1 MLTDLLK
8 TVYVTSAE
16 EEFALDDKAQ
26 SDSRIAL
33 LTGVHRREV
42 KHRRERADSPV
53 RAATA
58 LGARLIAD
66 WNALPEFV
74 DEEGRPRP
82 LNRSSRPA
90 GPSIRDLVMTAGQ
103 DIRPQAILDEW
114 LRLGVVEIGDDGRIH
129 LRHTAFVPE
138 HGFEEKLEFFVRI
151 LSAHIAAGTHNLSG
165 EQPPMLDQVVYYGG
179 LSPES
184 AERLRTRARELAFEA
199 LTAWNREAR
208 LAQDADR
215 GREDAHRRL
224 HFGAYVQEDEHAD
237 DADD

>member
-1 MLTDLLK
+1 M
-8 TVYVTSAE
+8 
-16 EEFALDDKAQ
+16 
-26 SDSRIAL
+26 
-33 LTGVHRREV
+33 
-42 KHRRERADSPV
+42 
-53 RAATA
+53 
-58 LGARLIAD
+58 
-66 WNALPEFV
+66 
-74 DEEGRPRP
+74 
-82 LNRSSRPA
+82 
-90 GPSIRDLVMTAGQ
+90 
-103 DIRPQAILDEW
+103 
-114 LRLGVVEIGDDGRIH
+114 
-129 LRHTAFVPE
+129 
-138 HGFEEKLEFFVRI
+138 RI